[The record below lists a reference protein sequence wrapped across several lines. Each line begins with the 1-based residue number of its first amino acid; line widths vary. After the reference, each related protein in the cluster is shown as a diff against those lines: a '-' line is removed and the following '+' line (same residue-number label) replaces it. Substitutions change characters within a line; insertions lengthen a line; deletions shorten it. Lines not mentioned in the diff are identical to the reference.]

1 MNVTQRNRVVGLI
14 LLAIAVTWTV
24 LVYMTVPLGHDGP
37 IGPRDFPLLLGICL
51 AALAAF
57 MAIWPGGGDAE
68 DEPAAGATAPQPAHS
83 VWQEVR
89 VAGGMFL
96 LIILYG
102 FLMQKLGFL
111 IATLIVVT
119 LTLVGFLG
127 ERRPVFL
134 ALFAIGVSVGSWLIF
149 GKLLGAYLPV
159 GSWYSIG

>member
-1 MNVTQRNRVVGLI
+1 MNVTQRNRVVGLA
-14 LLAIAVTWTV
+14 LLTIAVIWSV
-24 LVYMTVPLGHDGP
+24 LVYMTVPVGHDGP

-57 MAIWPGGGDAE
+57 MVVWPGGGDAE
-68 DEPAAGATAPQPAHS
+68 DEPAAGVTAPQPAHS

-96 LIILYG
+96 LIMVYG
-102 FLMQKLGFL
+102 FLMEKLGFL
-111 IATLIVVT
+111 IATVIIVLVS
-119 LTLVGFLG
+119 LVGFLG
-127 ERRPVFL
+127 ERRPVF
-134 ALFAIGVSVGSWLIF
+134 AVLFALGVGVGSWLIF